1 MRSVP
6 TVRLFALST
15 CGHCKAVKKLLAE
28 LVPYELVE
36 VDLLEGDA
44 RTEAIAQVKQYNPG
58 CTFPTVIIGDS
69 IIIGHREEELR
80 QALLKAR

>member
-6 TVRLFALST
+6 TVSLFALST

-44 RTEAIAQVKQYNPG
+44 RTEAMAQVKQYNPR
-58 CTFPTVIIGDS
+58 CTFPIVIIGGA
-69 IIIGHREEELR
+69 IIIGHREEAIR
-80 QALLKAR
+80 QALRMER

>member
-1 MRSVP
+1 MP

-36 VDLLEGDA
+36 VDLLEGDV
-44 RTEAIAQVKQYNPG
+44 RTEAMAQVKQYNPR
-58 CTFPTVIIGDS
+58 CTFPIVIIGGA
-69 IIIGHREEELR
+69 IIIGHREEAIR
-80 QALLKAR
+80 QALRMER

>member
-1 MRSVP
+1 MP
-6 TVRLFALST
+6 TVRLYALST
-15 CGHCKAVKKLLAE
+15 CGHCKAVQKLLAE
-28 LVPYELVE
+28 LAVPYELVE